1 MCVTGREWVGGER
14 DTSPAARTASPHS
27 VPGGRMGQTRA
38 GRDRRAASHRDK
50 RKTSAETFHRSSSR
64 NASNRKRTI
73 ETREMRV
80 DYERGLPL
88 VQITTKTT
96 EFTFGGCGVF
106 LLSREENSD
115 KEFKELPAKKKSKS
129 KRLNP
134 NFGQKR
140 GDEFFA
146 GTDFCKKV
154 NSESEDK
161 RWRTSDSF
169 SKYEEAT
176 SEGVGVSAG
185 DDNSNELCDP
195 AKSEA
200 AVRISDIEDNIA
212 QRGDSSKDSSEEA
225 SGGKRASVGSLET
238 LESLSERRA
247 LLLARSD
254 QFPLP
259 GELTR

>member
-1 MCVTGREWVGGER
+1 
-14 DTSPAARTASPHS
+14 
-27 VPGGRMGQTRA
+27 MGQTRA
-38 GRDRRAASHRDK
+38 GRDRRAASHRG
-50 RKTSAETFHRSSSR
+50 RRRTSAETFHRSSSR

-96 EFTFGGCGVF
+96 EFTFGGCGAF
-106 LLSREENSD
+106 LLSREEHSD

-140 GDEFFA
+140 GDAFLA

-200 AVRISDIEDNIA
+200 AARISDIEDSIA
-212 QRGDSSKDSSEEA
+212 QRSEDSSEEA
-225 SGGKRASVGSLET
+225 SGGKGASVGSLET
-238 LESLSERRA
+238 VENLSERRA
-247 LLLARSD
+247 VLVARSD